1 MIFIKRQFAI
11 ILMITMGFVALAGH
25 FINNDS
31 LREFTDKDATQWYM
45 IIAGFA
51 AFLGCLNLLQLHIRK
66 IAFKKDNWK
75 YSILTLIGFIL
86 MIVFGFIYKNV
97 DSPWGSHLKDEASHF
112 YWMYNYFY
120 LPLASTMFALLA
132 FFVASASYRAF
143 RIRNFEATLL
153 LISGVLLMI
162 GRVPIG
168 GIIPW
173 WAVDIM
179 YVSFLFALLSPKIK
193 DRKIFFS
200 SFIISNLTVILLSVL
215 LGWHINTPSF
225 LYIPSIQEWIMGVPA
240 TAGSRAIMIGIA
252 LGTIAQSFRIITGRE
267 KSILGD

>member
-1 MIFIKRQFAI
+1 MFIKRQFAI
-11 ILMITMGFVALAGH
+11 ILMITIGFIALAGH
-25 FINNDS
+25 FINNDT
-31 LREFTDKDATQWYM
+31 LREFVDKDATQWYM

-51 AFLGCLNLLQLHIRK
+51 AFLGCLNLLQLHL
-66 IAFKKDNWK
+66 KKVAYKKENWQ
-75 YSILTLIGFIL
+75 YSIFTLLGFFIMIIL
-86 MIVFGFIYKNV
+86 GFFIN
-97 DSPWGSHLKDEASHF
+97 GSEAELGPHLKVKGSYF
-112 YWMYNYFY
+112 YWVYDYVY

-153 LISGVLLMI
+153 LISGVLLML

-168 GIIPW
+168 GVIPW
-173 WAVDIM
+173 WVVGIM
-179 YVSFLFALLSPKIK
+179 YVSCLFALLAYKVKSK
-193 DRKIFFS
+193 KIFFLGY
-200 SFIISNLTVILLSVL
+200 FFVNLFVL
-215 LGWHINTPSF
+215 MLGVYFGWSQNIPHF
-225 LYIPSIQEWIMGVPA
+225 FYIPSIQEWIMNVPA

>member
-1 MIFIKRQFAI
+1 MFFKRQFAI
-11 ILMITMGFVALAGH
+11 ILMILIGFVTLGGH

-31 LREFTDKDATQWYM
+31 LREFVDQDATQWYM

-51 AFLGCLNLLQLHIRK
+51 AFLGCLNLLQLHITK
-66 IAFKKDNWK
+66 VAYKKNNWE
-75 YSILTLIGFIL
+75 YSIFTLLGFFI
-86 MIVFGFIYKNV
+86 MIIFGFFIN
-97 DSPWGSHLKDEASHF
+97 GSEAELGPHLKMKGSYF
-112 YWMYNYFY
+112 YWVYDYIY

-153 LISGVLLMI
+153 LISGVLLML

-173 WAVDIM
+173 WIVGIM
-179 YVSFLFALLSPKIK
+179 YVSCVFALFAHKIHNK
-193 DRKIFFS
+193 KLFFIS
-200 SFIISNLTVILLSVL
+200 YFFINLFVFTCGIYFNWSD
-215 LGWHINTPSF
+215 NTPLI
-225 LYIPSIQEWIMGVPA
+225 LYIPSIQEWIMNVPA

-252 LGTIAQSFRIITGRE
+252 LGTVAQSFRIITGRE